1 MSNEIVPASNTMI
14 IHSFADAERAAMAMS
29 KSGFFQDSKDAS
41 QAIVKI
47 LAGQELGF
55 GPFASMTG
63 VNIIQNK
70 PVLAANLM
78 AAAVKRTG
86 KYNYRVIEL
95 TDIACEL
102 AFFESGKE
110 VGRSKFTMED
120 AKLALLDQKDN
131 WKKYKRNMLFAR
143 ALSNGQKWYAP
154 DVFNGATVYTPDEL
168 GADVDDEGNIIQG
181 SFKVTPI
188 ETKTPPP
195 PQADRPY
202 SPDAL
207 VERLQV
213 MADSFSGKTCT
224 DNDRTSVRINL
235 SDMAGGEPQYHDLLN
250 YLVGVAHINE
260 VSPEMILA
268 LKRWIHVTKQPDD
281 TWIADEMAVREAKSA
296 YVEALKSAGQQTL
309 PLE

>member
-1 MSNEIVPASNTMI
+1 MSDNPN
-14 IHSFADAERAAMAMS
+14 
-29 KSGFFQDSKDAS
+29 
-41 QAIVKI
+41 AIVLKDNNSIQLGSLMATNPHDVIKLATAVATELKKI
-47 LAGQELGF
+47 ITEKKLAKLIQQREYVYVDGWTTMGAMLGVTAREVVGQTKELDNGDWEATVELCRVSDGAKVGCGSAIVGVDEVDRSGRPTWGSRPKYARRSMAVTRATGKAFRISFSWIMSLAGYATTPAEEMDGIFDGEYQEVKK
-55 GPFASMTG
+55 A
-63 VNIIQNK
+63 
-70 PVLAANLM
+70 PV
-78 AAAVKRTG
+78 K
-86 KYNYRVIEL
+86 
-95 TDIACEL
+95 
-102 AFFESGKE
+102 
-110 VGRSKFTMED
+110 
-120 AKLALLDQKDN
+120 
-131 WKKYKRNMLFAR
+131 
-143 ALSNGQKWYAP
+143 AP
-154 DVFNGATVYTPDEL
+154 PA
-168 GADVDDEGNIIQG
+168 
-181 SFKVTPI
+181 
-188 ETKTPPP
+188 

-250 YLVGVAHINE
+250 YLVGVAHIAE

-268 LKRWIHVTKQPDD
+268 LKKWIHVTKQPDD